1 MSQYGYGGGDP
12 IVPPRR
18 KRSLSTTRADSNYDR
33 SRLQRNLSTDQIPN
47 EHMYAALQRPSMN
60 SYYRQPTY
68 NSSGNLHHG
77 YSRAP
82 VPNFIN
88 PMVSSSNRSHQDYLK
103 YASGSNVSYNPFQ
116 TTNINPSLMA
126 RPTIEPFQNTNIS
139 QSVADAIA
147 RGRDTSLYSS
157 KEQLN
162 GNHGYS
168 GRSVPP
174 ERPPPP
180 RYGSRYSVE
189 NMQNSENFELG
200 ITGRS
205 HFRDRRSV
213 SPTRLSPTHHP
224 QNPYNTRRST
234 SPMPSSHMLTGGSRS
249 PDIISPSL
257 SRSGSR
263 SSINHQSNSMFNY
276 SSRMSRESSPSMLR
290 MTSHSPSP
298 LNSPTLTTSPYTYSS
313 PSKYISRSS
322 ILGSTS
328 FTGATTGSYNAANAN
343 TNANANATTATTT
356 SSSTSDNDRLSMQKS
371 LSNSDSMS
379 IRQPM
384 ETLHPPALGNGQT
397 SSMNE
402 MDDMVNAYDVHSKMN
417 VQQIRTS
424 PIETRQFS
432 ENFTDHCDQYKSL
445 TSKILS
451 KNSNNK
457 TSSSI
462 NDRQSGD
469 FTDRS
474 IPDGVMSNNM
484 YDINHEYISNMC
496 ELDRRSREPSPML
509 DTISQMEINQQQ
521 SMADLNNQSTI
532 PLNHDAV
539 VTNLSLSMA
548 TNKDNH
554 LMPIKNGGNQSLVRR
569 TSTANG
575 PSGQQRKGSLPG
587 GYMANA
593 NAISLPQEWSRE
605 NVAYMAHEARQR
617 LQNPSN
623 RTSETFKKIGK
634 FLTRQFAFV
643 LIAGLN
649 VLFAYIFYNLLMM
662 LPTD

>member
-1 MSQYGYGGGDP
+1 MMSQYGYGGGDP

-18 KRSLSTTRADSNYDR
+18 KRSLSTTRADSNCKYQKFYLKPFKINCIINLDDR

-298 LNSPTLTTSPYTYSS
+298 LNSPTLTTSPYTY
-313 PSKYISRSS
+313 
-322 ILGSTS
+322 
-328 FTGATTGSYNAANAN
+328 
-343 TNANANATTATTT
+343 
-356 SSSTSDNDRLSMQKS
+356 
-371 LSNSDSMS
+371 
-379 IRQPM
+379 
-384 ETLHPPALGNGQT
+384 
-397 SSMNE
+397 
-402 MDDMVNAYDVHSKMN
+402 
-417 VQQIRTS
+417 
-424 PIETRQFS
+424 
-432 ENFTDHCDQYKSL
+432 
-445 TSKILS
+445 
-451 KNSNNK
+451 NNK

>member
-1 MSQYGYGGGDP
+1 MMSQYGYGGGDP

-103 YASGSNVSYNPFQ
+103 YASGSNVSYNPYQ

-298 LNSPTLTTSPYTYSS
+298 LNSPTLTTSPYTY
-313 PSKYISRSS
+313 
-322 ILGSTS
+322 
-328 FTGATTGSYNAANAN
+328 
-343 TNANANATTATTT
+343 
-356 SSSTSDNDRLSMQKS
+356 
-371 LSNSDSMS
+371 DSMS